1 MADTADR
8 ILADLRRRRDELKPL
23 VGELERI
30 EAAIDAL
37 ERVESDYAGG
47 TGNGARARATG
58 GSSPR
63 SSGPA
68 PAAPSPGRR
77 RRGRPPK
84 GDGPNRADQ
93 FLELIRHGAVSI
105 PAAAREMGIGPN
117 YLYRIAAMLESE
129 GTIRKEGRDYV
140 MNVESAPSENADVL
154 PTPEDEPDT
163 AGRDNGDDDDLV
175 TDEGVNEGTRE
186 IVEE

>member
-37 ERVESDYAGG
+37 ERAESANGSGG
-47 TGNGARARATG
+47 RA
-58 GSSPR
+58 
-63 SSGPA
+63 SGPPSA
-68 PAAPSPGRR
+68 PASRGRRR
-77 RRGRPPK
+77 RRGRPRS
-84 GDGPNRADQ
+84 GEPNRSDQ
-93 FLELIRHGAVSI
+93 FLDLVRRGGISI
-105 PAAAREMGIGPN
+105 PAAAHELGIGPN
-117 YLYRIAAMLESE
+117 YLYRIAATLESE

-140 MNVESAPSENADVL
+140 MNVDTPPSENAEVV
-154 PTPEDEPDT
+154 PEPDES
-163 AGRDNGDDDDLV
+163 APRDKGGRDDDDLV
-175 TDEGVNEGTRE
+175 ADEGVNEGVDE